1 MGGVESPG
9 GPNLDDSQYRTVPN
23 WVRSSAAAGRTPG
36 GVQSGA
42 LPRRA
47 DAAYTGEE
55 APPPRGISSRAPHRA
70 LSRLSSPTADDHL
83 ENNLL
88 QSENERLHREV
99 TTLRAALKAA
109 GRVLGP
115 YIDPRKGEPPRR

>member
-1 MGGVESPG
+1 M
-9 GPNLDDSQYRTVPN
+9 
-23 WVRSSAAAGRTPG
+23 
-36 GVQSGA
+36 
-42 LPRRA
+42 
-47 DAAYTGEE
+47 
-55 APPPRGISSRAPHRA
+55 PHIEPYHVIKPA
-70 LSRLSSPTADDHL
+70 ADDHL